1 MFLKGGANSDTVLA
15 AGGGITSEGVWSVWS
30 VCVLVSLAM
39 VLVSTGVYVIHMS
52 VQRLLLSKARQPAG
66 EQPGTAGHYD
76 QYDQYHEMRQLHHQ
90 ETLPVTPA
98 HTALNN
104 EILNKFVEHLCK
116 ILILINLFNF

>member
-1 MFLKGGANSDTVLA
+1 M
-15 AGGGITSEGVWSVWS
+15 
-30 VCVLVSLAM
+30 CVLVSLAM

-52 VQRLLLSKARQPAG
+52 VQRLLLSKARQQAG
-66 EQPGTAGHYD
+66 EQAGTGGHYD

-90 ETLPVTPA
+90 ETLPATPA

-116 ILILINLFNF
+116 ILILINLFNFQQPHSK